1 MVEVTVSLLYS
12 VLAFTAVLVLFA
24 STIGLFALAAR
35 QVIRKIRSLMDAAI
49 NAGSPG
55 TEHHLK
61 TLNPLGVAVE
71 KRARQIQGGHN
82 VRF

>member
-1 MVEVTVSLLYS
+1 MVVVTVSLLYS

-24 STIGLFALAAR
+24 STIGLFALAAI
-35 QVIRKIRSLMDAAI
+35 QVIRKIRSFMGAAI

-55 TEHHLK
+55 TEPYLK